1 MISDGYIRYE
11 WDPDKAASNERK
23 HGVTFAEASTVFGDP
38 YARVID
44 DPDHSDDEERFVIL
58 GASLRAN
65 VLIVCHCYRSGGD
78 SIRIISA
85 RKATKT
91 ESKAYW
97 RCCHEG

>member
-1 MISDGYIRYE
+1 MISGGYIDFE
-11 WDPDKAASNERK
+11 WDPGKAASNERK

-44 DPDHSDDEERFVIL
+44 DPDHSDDEERFIIL
-58 GASLRAN
+58 GASTRAN

-78 SIRIISA
+78 TIRIISA
-85 RKATKT
+85 RNATKT